1 MRKISFLLIGM
12 ALLFSACEGPI
23 ETIHFDSPDG
33 DRSITVT
40 GTREAALDP
49 IVARVTLKTPGME
62 DDFSFE
68 HQASSLTKEN
78 VTVEWVNNNHAVI
91 TFKLDD
97 GEAWECECFLLDDR
111 LQAVK
116 RFKGGGSIFDQ

>member
-1 MRKISFLLIGM
+1 MKKYLLLLVLPLLI
-12 ALLFSACEGPI
+12 LSSCQGPI

-40 GTREAALDP
+40 GNRESAAGP
-49 IVARVTLKTPGME
+49 IITRVTLKTPGME
-62 DDFSFE
+62 DSFTFE

-78 VTVEWVNNNHAVI
+78 VTAEWENNNHAVV

-97 GEAWECECFLLDDR
+97 GEAWEAECFLLDDK
-111 LQAVK
+111 LKAIK
-116 RFKGGGSIFDQ
+116 SFKGGGSIFDL